1 LENIMEI
8 ASVGA
13 SGAYANS
20 AIQSA
25 RPQPAQEQQQ
35 VERRE
40 QQLRPEQ
47 QVQQVEE
54 SARPVVNTQGQET
67 GRLVNTTA

>member
-1 LENIMEI
+1 MEV

-13 SGAYANS
+13 SGAYANNS
-20 AIQSA
+20 IQSA

-40 QQLRPEQ
+40 PQARPDQ
-47 QVQQVEE
+47 QVQQTEE
-54 SARPVVNTQGQET
+54 TARPVINAQGQET

>member
-1 LENIMEI
+1 MEI

-13 SGAYANS
+13 SGAYS
-20 AIQSA
+20 STSVQSA
-25 RPQPAQEQQQ
+25 RPQPAQEQQ

-47 QVQQVEE
+47 QVQQTEE
-54 SARPVVNTQGQET
+54 TARPVINAQGQET

>member
-1 LENIMEI
+1 MEI

-13 SGAYANS
+13 SGAYTSNS
-20 AIQSA
+20 VQSA

-47 QVQQVEE
+47 QVQQTEE
-54 SARPVVNTQGQET
+54 AARPVINAQGQET

>member
-1 LENIMEI
+1 MEI

-13 SGAYANS
+13 SGAYANNS
-20 AIQSA
+20 VQSA

-40 QQLRPEQ
+40 QQVRPEQ
-47 QVQQVEE
+47 QVQQTEE
-54 SARPVVNTQGQET
+54 TARPVINAQGQET

>member
-1 LENIMEI
+1 MEV

-13 SGAYANS
+13 SGAYVNN

-35 VERRE
+35 VERRAE
-40 QQLRPEQ
+40 QRTPQP
-47 QVQQVEE
+47 VEPSE
-54 SARPVVNTQGQET
+54 PAAKPVTNAQGQQT
-67 GRLVNTTA
+67 GTLINVTA

>member
-1 LENIMEI
+1 MEL

-13 SGAYANS
+13 SGAYSNTAV
-20 AIQSA
+20 QSA

-35 VERRE
+35 VEQRQ

-54 SARPVVNTQGQET
+54 TARPVVNAQGQET
-67 GRLVNTTA
+67 GRLINTTA

>member
-1 LENIMEI
+1 MEI

-13 SGAYANS
+13 SGAYANTS
-20 AIQSA
+20 VQSA

-47 QVQQVEE
+47 QVQQTEE
-54 SARPVVNTQGQET
+54 TARPVTNAQGQQT
-67 GRLVNTTA
+67 GTLINTTA

>member
-1 LENIMEI
+1 MEI

-13 SGAYANS
+13 SGAYS
-20 AIQSA
+20 STSVQSA
-25 RPQPAQEQQQ
+25 RPQPAQEQQ

-47 QVQQVEE
+47 QVQQTEE
-54 SARPVVNTQGQET
+54 AARPVINAQGQET

>member
-1 LENIMEI
+1 MEL

-13 SGAYANS
+13 SGAYAN
-20 AIQSA
+20 AAVQSA

-35 VERRE
+35 VEQRQ

-47 QVQQVEE
+47 QVQQDDP
-54 SARPVVNTQGQET
+54 SARPVVNAQGQET
-67 GRLVNTTA
+67 GRLINTTA

>member
-1 LENIMEI
+1 MEL

-13 SGAYANS
+13 SGAYAN
-20 AIQSA
+20 AAVQQT

-35 VERRE
+35 VEQRQ

-47 QVQQVEE
+47 QVQQVGQTP
-54 SARPVVNTQGQET
+54 APVVNAQGQET
-67 GRLVNTTA
+67 GRLINTTA

>member
-1 LENIMEI
+1 MEI

-13 SGAYANS
+13 SGAYS
-20 AIQSA
+20 STSVQSA

-47 QVQQVEE
+47 QVQQTEE
-54 SARPVVNTQGQET
+54 AARPVINAQGQET

>member
-1 LENIMEI
+1 MEI

-13 SGAYANS
+13 SGAYANNS
-20 AIQSA
+20 VQSA

-40 QQLRPEQ
+40 QQARPEQ
-47 QVQQVEE
+47 QVQQTEE
-54 SARPVVNTQGQET
+54 TVRPVINAQGQET

>member
-1 LENIMEI
+1 MEI

-13 SGAYANS
+13 SGAYANN

-25 RPQPAQEQQQ
+25 RPQPAQEQQ

-67 GRLVNTTA
+67 GRLINTTA

>member
-1 LENIMEI
+1 MEI

-13 SGAYANS
+13 SGAYNTS
-20 AIQSA
+20 AVQPG
-25 RPQPAQEQQQ
+25 RPQPAQELQQ

-47 QVQQVEE
+47 QVPQVEE
-54 SARPVVNTQGQET
+54 SARPVVNAQGQET
-67 GRLVNTTA
+67 GRLINTTA